1 MDGEVHYAPFR
12 WYQIHAYR
20 IVQDFYFILF
30 LFFFFV
36 KDGWGDHNPLGSHS
50 NSVTSIQITL
60 TIFFFLIP
68 VIF

>member
-30 LFFFFV
+30 LFFV
-36 KDGWGDHNPLGSHS
+36 KDGWGDHNLLGSHS
-50 NSVTSIQITL
+50 NSVTPIQITFF
-60 TIFFFLIP
+60 FFFLIP